1 MAGREIALFLKC
13 PGSVA
18 VQRLRHSFLECVIEY
33 KTGSRLD
40 LQTKTAL
47 ELRTEFQLSGTA
59 SLVDDEIV
67 VHFQSRCTGVHV
79 ARIFAHTR
87 ELCRPI
93 TFRVTENGTVESLP
107 SNRPVGVSEPPP
119 PPPQQ
124 LRSTASVRSLNTPPH
139 PQSQS
144 SSPPRSPSLVDSEP
158 TSIRHSQGSLG
169 EATPGGGAIWRDS
182 TTGNLRPGSTYESY
196 SGDLL
201 SSTPGIYSFSDLYA
215 MKQRGVSI
223 ETGLKLLDHTSVITA
238 EAFKLIK
245 RGVTNQVAKQ
255 MGKKMQ

>member
-1 MAGREIALFLKC
+1 M
-13 PGSVA
+13 
-18 VQRLRHSFLECVIEY
+18 QRLRHSFLECVVAY

-40 LQTKTAL
+40 LQTKTPL

-67 VHFQSRCTGVHV
+67 IHFQSRCTGIHV

-107 SNRPVGVSEPPP
+107 SNRPVGVPEPTP
-119 PPPQQ
+119 PPPQK
-124 LRSTASVRSLNTPPH
+124 LRSTASVHSVNTP
-139 PQSQS
+139 QSRSQS
-144 SSPPRSPSLVDSEP
+144 DSPPKSPASLVESEP
-158 TSIRHSQGSLG
+158 TSIRHSRDPLGDTSPGSG
-169 EATPGGGAIWRDS
+169 VTRRDS
-182 TTGNLRPGSTYESY
+182 TTGSRPGSTYESY
-196 SGDLL
+196 SGDLI
-201 SSTPGIYSFSDLYA
+201 STTPGVYSFSELYA
-215 MKQRGVSI
+215 MKQKGVSI
-223 ETGLKLLDHTSVITA
+223 ETGMKLLDHASVITA